1 MVINLRKYHP
11 AMIIFLLLLLMVL
24 SLSALTLWESK
35 QRIAGPGAEY
45 ESFSPY
51 GEFLSWGEVDK
62 LFPRYAEATVIDLD
76 TGCKFRVQRR
86 GGTYHADV
94 QPLTAGDTAVMKL
107 VYSGKWSWQR
117 RAVIVQL
124 AGGRRIAASMNG
136 MPHGLGSI
144 PDNKFNGHSCIHF
157 RDSKTHC
164 SREVN
169 MAHQIMVWKAAN
181 IVDQQV
187 LALNSQQTIEMF
199 LAAVDQGDLSIAS
212 KAVDKDAKDATLL
225 LDGVTDIDSLKL
237 FKIRK
242 VNLDSYAVCVG
253 VIYKDSP
260 QLYEKNLTLKL
271 SHRKNHG
278 WIIDPQTLLPLLDR
292 VSSCC

>member
-1 MVINLRKYHP
+1 MVINIRKYHP
-11 AMIIFLLLLLMVL
+11 ATIIFFLLLLMVF
-24 SLSALTLWESK
+24 SLSAITLLESK

-45 ESFSPY
+45 ETFSPY

-62 LFPRYAEATVIDLD
+62 LFPRYAEATVIDFD
-76 TGCKFRVQRR
+76 TGCKFRVQRK

-94 QPLTAGDTAVMKL
+94 QPLTAEDTAVMKL
-107 VYSGKWSWQR
+107 IYSGKWSWQR

-124 AGGRRIAASMNG
+124 DSGRRIAASMNG

-181 IVDQQV
+181 IVDQQL
-187 LALNSQQTIEMF
+187 LALNPQKTIEMF
-199 LAAVDQGDLSIAS
+199 LAAVDQGDLSMAS
-212 KAVDKDAKDATLL
+212 KAVDKDSKDATSL
-225 LDGVTDIDSLKL
+225 LDGVADIDSLKL
-237 FKIRK
+237 FKVGK
-242 VNLDSYAVCVG
+242 VDRDSYSVCVG